1 MKNRGKRHLATLIY
15 ASTISVNE
23 TKLDG
28 TALNNDCFEQW
39 LLSSNAKQTNMLHN
53 TGSIFKRIYLTKM
66 EPFVV
71 GVLLRAT
78 DRIAFFNYMH
88 KIFSGSSTLENQ
100 ECYFLWGFNINLIFK
115 GTLMQFWKFP
125 YMFVFISK

>member
-1 MKNRGKRHLATLIY
+1 
-15 ASTISVNE
+15 
-23 TKLDG
+23 
-28 TALNNDCFEQW
+28 
-39 LLSSNAKQTNMLHN
+39 
-53 TGSIFKRIYLTKM
+53 M

-88 KIFSGSSTLENQ
+88 QIFSGSSTLENR

-115 GTLMQFWKFP
+115 GTLMQF
-125 YMFVFISK
+125 